1 MSTAHISV
9 YTKLF
14 TTLYNVYKTLYTNL
28 YNSDDRIIYR
38 TVYTTFCLKHLTLF
52 KRNTTLDCPHY
63 TQHCLHHLYYILA
76 SSLYSTYNVLH
87 ISAYIVYTTQQ
98 TSLAKLITTLFHTTL
113 QCLMP
118 IHCLHSILL
127 EITQLFICL
136 HYTLHCLYYTL
147 YC

>member
-63 TQHCLHHLYYILA
+63 TQHCM
-76 SSLYSTYNVLH
+76 STSYVLH
-87 ISAYIVYTTQQ
+87 TSAYTVYTTQQ

-147 YC
+147 YY

>member
-52 KRNTTLDCPHY
+52 KRNTTL
-63 TQHCLHHLYYILA
+63 T
-76 SSLYSTYNVLH
+76 SLYSTLSTSFVLH
-87 ISAYIVYTTQQ
+87 TSAYTVYTTQQ
-98 TSLAKLITTLFHTTL
+98 TSLAKLITTLFYTTL
-113 QCLMP
+113 QCLIP